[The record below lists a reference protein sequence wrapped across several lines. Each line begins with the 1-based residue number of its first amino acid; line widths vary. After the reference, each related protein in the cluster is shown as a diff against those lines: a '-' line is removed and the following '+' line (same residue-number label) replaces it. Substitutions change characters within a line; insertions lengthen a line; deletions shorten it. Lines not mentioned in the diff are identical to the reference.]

1 MEKKN
6 VKKWYEIVLKL
17 KESEVIL
24 GTSAMR
30 VILMVSTITGSLTA
44 LFGLGIIGFAV
55 YLMSS
60 VPSNPH
66 SISLANTGVAVVGL
80 GAGMI
85 AVGEA
90 SKVIQKRMEE

>member
-6 VKKWYEIVLKL
+6 VKKWYESVLKL
-17 KESEVIL
+17 QESEVIL
-24 GTSAMR
+24 GTSSMR
-30 VILMVSTITGSLTA
+30 VILMVSTIMGGMTV
-44 LFGLGIIGFAV
+44 LFGLGVIGFAV

-60 VPSNPH
+60 TPLNPH
-66 SISLANTGVAVVGL
+66 SISLANTGVAIVGL

-85 AVGEA
+85 AIGEA